1 MCFLAKTK
9 GKKSTH
15 SSRAGKMATD
25 AHKAGP
31 LKQQNKA
38 HKHGRHKTKGQVDK
52 TNKGKESLTLCIVQM
67 LTDLNLFLD

>member
-1 MCFLAKTK
+1 
-9 GKKSTH
+9 
-15 SSRAGKMATD
+15 MATD

-52 TNKGKESLTLCIVQM
+52 TNKGKESLTLCIVRM